1 MSTSAREAAL
11 PFQHDFSAAELSARR
26 RKLLAEL
33 REGLVVLAAAP
44 EIPGF
49 DPVRQDNDFYYLTGV
64 ETPHAYLTLDAS
76 TGRGVLY
83 LPPRAEKHE
92 KTDGPTLSDEDGEF
106 ILARTD
112 IDEVRP
118 VSRLV
123 ADLSNREGVLW
134 LARAPAENV
143 RQCQDTLRHYHRRIL
158 GDPLDGRLSRETHLL
173 ARLAQ
178 LSPRASFQD
187 FSPIIHR
194 HRLVKSPAELALMR
208 HAGRLTALACLEAI
222 KASRA
227 GVFEY
232 QLGAVADY
240 VFLAAGAR
248 CAGYRPIIA
257 TGANIWMMHYWRN
270 DTALRDG
277 ELVLFDYAP
286 DYRYYTSDIGRM
298 WPVNGVYSAQ
308 QRELY
313 GFVLEHHRVLLS
325 LIRPHVTKAQ
335 ILEEAAAQ
343 LRPVVEARVWSKPIY
358 REAALRL
365 LASPRPLSHGVGM
378 PVHES
383 ACWYDRPLEPGLVF
397 ALDPELVVPEEQIYI
412 RVEDTVAVT
421 TDGCENL
428 TADCPREMDEV
439 EALLRETRAGS
450 GGLLQQLPP
459 ITPTSPRDSD

>member
-1 MSTSAREAAL
+1 MSSASRSATL
-11 PFQHDFSAAELSARR
+11 PFQTDFSAAELAARR
-26 RKLLAEL
+26 QNLLAEL
-33 REGLVVLAAAP
+33 GWGLVVLAGAP
-44 EIPGF
+44 EIAGF

-64 ETPHAYLTLDAS
+64 EVPHAYLTLDAA

-83 LPPRAEKHE
+83 LQPRDEKHE
-92 KTDGPTLSDEDGEF
+92 QTDGPSLSADDGDF
-106 ILARTD
+106 VLARTG

-118 VSRLV
+118 VSRLL
-123 ADLSNREGVLW
+123 ADLAGLAGTIW
-134 LARAPAENV
+134 LSRAPAENV
-143 RQCQDTLRHYHRRIL
+143 RQCQDTLRHYHKRVL
-158 GDPLDGRLSRETHLL
+158 ADPLDGRLSRESHLL

-178 LSPRASFQD
+178 LSPRAEFRD
-187 FSPIIHR
+187 LSPVLHR

-208 HAGRLTALACLEAI
+208 HAGRLTAQATLEAM
-222 KASRA
+222 KAARA
-227 GVFEY
+227 GSFEY

-298 WPVNGVYSAQ
+298 WPVNGVYSPL

-313 GFVLEHHRVLLS
+313 GFVLEHHAVLLS
-325 LIRPHVTKAQ
+325 LIRPGVTKNQ
-335 ILEEAAAQ
+335 ILAEAADR
-343 LRPVVEARVWSKPIY
+343 LRPSVESRAWSKPIY

-383 ACWYDRPLEPGLVF
+383 ASWFDRPLEPGLVF
-397 ALDPELVVPEEQIYI
+397 ALDPELVVPEEQLYI

-421 TDGCENL
+421 ADGCENL
-428 TADCPREMDEV
+428 TAGCPREMHEI
-439 EALLRETRAGS
+439 EALIRAARAGS
-450 GGLLQQLPP
+450 GGLLQHLPP
-459 ITPTSPRDSD
+459 IAPLPPCASA